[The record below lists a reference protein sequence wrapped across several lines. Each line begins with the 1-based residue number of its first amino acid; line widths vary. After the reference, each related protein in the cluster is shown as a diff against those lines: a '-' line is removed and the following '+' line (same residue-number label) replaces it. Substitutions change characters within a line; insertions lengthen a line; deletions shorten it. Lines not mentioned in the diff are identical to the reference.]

1 MIDETKKYEVMY
13 LNSLR
18 EKLLDTL
25 PIDQSKSL
33 ENQLNEIEDTFR
45 NPNLLIETIKEM
57 QLKQEES
64 LNEI

>member
-1 MIDETKKYEVMY
+1 MIDETKKYEVMH

-45 NPNLLIETIKEM
+45 NPNLLIEKIKEM